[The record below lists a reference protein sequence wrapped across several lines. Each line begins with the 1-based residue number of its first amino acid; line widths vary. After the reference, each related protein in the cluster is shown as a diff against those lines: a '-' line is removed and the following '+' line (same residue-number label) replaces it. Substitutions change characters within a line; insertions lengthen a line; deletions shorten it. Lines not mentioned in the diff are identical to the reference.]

1 MPLPLGHTA
10 IGLATYDTLQPSN
23 GGPSRLGT
31 FAFIT
36 LLANLPDLDV
46 VLGLM
51 LYGNGNFFHRGPT
64 HSLVF
69 ALVAGYGASHLWRLW
84 DGIPRIGF
92 GICFGLVLSHVL
104 ADMVFTTAPVSLLWP
119 LQVYWSTGF
128 SGPGNVLH
136 AVLFQNVQD
145 AGLISS
151 GACYVALLRL
161 LRSSAKRGR
170 IPAPA
175 FRRWK

>member
-23 GGPSRLGT
+23 GDPSRLGT
-31 FAFIT
+31 IAFIT
-36 LLANLPDLDV
+36 LMANLPDVDV

-51 LYGNGNFFHRGPT
+51 MHGNGNFFHRGPT

-69 ALVAGYGASHLWRLW
+69 ALVAGYLGAHLWRL
-84 DGIPRIGF
+84 GGRIPRIGF
-92 GICFGLVLSHVL
+92 GVCFGLVLSHVL

-119 LQVYWSTGF
+119 FQVYWSPGF
-128 SGPGNVLH
+128 AGPENVLQ
-136 AVLFQNVQD
+136 AVLFQNFQD
-145 AGLISS
+145 VGLIVGS
-151 GACYVALLRL
+151 ACFVALLRA
-161 LRSSAKRGR
+161 LRASPKRGR
-170 IPAPA
+170 IPALA